1 MNFADLNAAVS
12 DLRHACDTQIDPKA
26 LVEVG
31 VRGPAGTAD
40 EAAFLRLTAWC
51 YVLLYEAGRTSIPFL
66 LQLSLPGSDAN
77 RGEAHRT
84 TRSLVQALRTW
95 LFHSLTSNKDHD
107 LAISK
112 AVSQWF
118 LTACRE
124 TSPHTIDQW
133 ESSFQRLCTD
143 VFLLIRHC
151 TTTISAIAA
160 ASEDREM
167 LLSDLR
173 RRLSREWPAHK
184 FDAMIEDSASRLG
197 ETINAKAF
205 RERRIADW
213 RLFLAVLADDADI
226 ESEMERLID
235 GEVATHFRAILPIS
249 TRELM
254 DSLDLQPGPR
264 VKEAIDALRK
274 VYESGLR
281 GHHEIIAAV
290 RKELQLDQGSG
301 T

>member
-1 MNFADLNAAVS
+1 MPATLKLTRSSRGGRSKGPCWYCRRSGLLKTDGLVLCFA
-12 DLRHACDTQIDPKA
+12 LRT
-26 LVEVG
+26 
-31 VRGPAGTAD
+31 
-40 EAAFLRLTAWC
+40 
-51 YVLLYEAGRTSIPFL
+51 GRTSIPFL
-66 LQLSLPGSDAN
+66 LQLSLPGSDAK
-77 RGEAHRT
+77 RVEAHRT
-84 TRSLVQALRTW
+84 TRGHVQALRTW

-124 TSPHTIDQW
+124 TSPQTADQW
-133 ESSFQRLCTD
+133 ESSFERLCTD
-143 VFLLIRHC
+143 VLLLVRHC
-151 TTTISAIAA
+151 TTTISALAA

-167 LLSDLR
+167 LISDLR
-173 RRLSREWPAHK
+173 RRLSREWSAHK
-184 FDAMIEDSASRLG
+184 FDAMVEDSASRLG

-213 RLFLAVLADDADI
+213 RLFLAALADDADI

-235 GEVATHFRAILPIS
+235 GEVATHFRSILPIS

-254 DSLDLQPGPR
+254 DSLGLQPGPR
-264 VKEAIDALRK
+264 VKEAIDALRR
-274 VYESGLR
+274 VYESGIR
-281 GHHEIIAAV
+281 GRHEIIAAV
-290 RKELQLDQGSG
+290 RRELQPDQGSG